1 QILWVNLVTDG
12 LPGLAL
18 AQEQG
23 EAGVMQRAPFKPTE
37 SVFSRGIGSKIL
49 WVGFIMGL
57 VSLAVGYF
65 AWVEEGRPGTGVAA
79 PWQTMVF
86 TTLVLAQ
93 MGNALAIRSGRES
106 LFTIGIFSNRLMVFA
121 VLTTFILQLALIY
134 VPFLQSV
141 FQTVALSAAELAI
154 CLASSTIVFI
164 SVEVYKWFYRR
175 RNPLPT
181 E

>member
-1 QILWVNLVTDG
+1 MKR
-12 LPGLAL
+12 P
-18 AQEQG
+18 
-23 EAGVMQRAPFKPTE
+23 PFHPQE

-49 WVGFIMGL
+49 WIGFIMGI
-57 VSLAVGYF
+57 VSLGIGYF
-65 AWVEEGRPGTGVAA
+65 AWVDEGRPGSGEAM

-106 LFTIGIFSNRLMVFA
+106 LFTMGIFSNRLMVFA

-141 FQTVALSAAELAI
+141 FQTVALSPSELAI
-154 CLASSTIVFI
+154 CLVSSTSVLF
-164 SVEVYKWFYRR
+164 SVEIYKWFYRR

-181 E
+181 D